1 MNPHDMDGDI
11 AKLVAL
17 LKKIL
22 KNHPQTS
29 EIANLME
36 QKKAFNLNMCFLT
49 IVPMMPEEIEELE
62 DLYEEYMA
70 HVDELEMPI
79 QKKTRLEFKLNR
91 DDVDFLKK
99 HGILF

>member
-11 AKLVAL
+11 VKLVAL

-22 KNHPQTS
+22 RNHPQMA

-49 IVPMMPEEIEELE
+49 IVPMLPDELEELE
-62 DLYEEYMA
+62 GLYEEYMS
-70 HVDELEMPI
+70 HLDEFEGAA
-79 QKKTRLEFKLNR
+79 QKKARLEFKLNR
-91 DDVDFLKK
+91 EDVSFLKK
-99 HGILF
+99 HGIRF